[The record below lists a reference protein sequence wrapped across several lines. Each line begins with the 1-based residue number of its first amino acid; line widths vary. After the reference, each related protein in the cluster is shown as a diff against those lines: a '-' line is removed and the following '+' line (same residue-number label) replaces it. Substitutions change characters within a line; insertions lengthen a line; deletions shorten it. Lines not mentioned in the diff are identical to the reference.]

1 MLADS
6 ANPSKGGDA
15 KARAYLHLTVDR
27 AAGLPKRSRDI
38 RVRLI
43 PLAVLFFAATALTT
57 VHQDRASAAGDTRP
71 PIAASELESVAGS
84 SSIADA
90 ALQDLGTWQGQC
102 FTWVKKV
109 VDRATPY
116 TMGFGYRDG
125 YLGAG
130 AVEVPLSQAVRGD
143 IIQLANDN
151 ALGSNSFYLGL
162 HTAIVLEN
170 LGGGRFDVIDSNQ
183 NWDEIVRLRPGYDPL
198 ASAARYS
205 GISARAYRFPGGS
218 VTSAPPPPAAELA
231 AGDPAVVDA
240 GGDCLR
246 LRSAPSL
253 SGTRI
258 DCLPDGT
265 AVSVT
270 GAAVVADGLAWVPVD
285 TYLGTGWVAAIYLAI
300 APPGVGDS
308 QQPIADNP
316 APTPADTNADSGGST
331 SIANVA
337 ASGYTLPVP
346 PQGGLTQ
353 GPAGTN
359 DPAAFVEAQ
368 GFPVHTLSMF
378 DISSQSYLTYIP
390 GAPAH
395 VNSLNAAVL
404 DPDAIVAV
412 KRADSGAAYGATPSL
427 IAVTGATAFPK
438 PPAGGLTV
446 GVAGTSDVATLIAAQ
461 PFSVETLAAWDLLN
475 QRFLTYISG
484 APAFANSLNNA
495 TLRPEMAVMIR
506 TAGGST
512 PTPTPPPPANSPAVD
527 QRVASIT
534 YYYCSQGSIPASIGD
549 GGGWCG
555 GMASGQVVYEGAAAC
570 ASQYMG
576 QKFKILGDP
585 TGRTY
590 TCADTGSAVTGEH
603 RDIFFHNSD
612 DGYNWWL
619 QIGSSATIESVS
631 S

>member
-1 MLADS
+1 M
-6 ANPSKGGDA
+6 
-15 KARAYLHLTVDR
+15 ARAYLHQLVDT
-27 AAGLPKRSRDI
+27 AAGLPKRRRDI

-71 PIAASELESVAGS
+71 AGAAGELESVASS

-125 YLGAG
+125 YLSAG
-130 AVEVPLSQAVRGD
+130 ATEVPLDQAVRGD

-151 ALGSNSFYLGL
+151 ALGANSFYLGL
-162 HTAIVLEN
+162 HTAIVLKN

-183 NWDEIVRLRPGYDPL
+183 NWDEIVRLRPGYDPA
-198 ASAARYS
+198 ASAARYV

-218 VTSAPPPPAAELA
+218 TTNAPPPPAADLA

-253 SGTRI
+253 SGIRI

-270 GAAVVADGLAWVPVD
+270 GAAVTADGLAWVPVD
-285 TYLGTGWVAAIYLAI
+285 SYLGTGWVAAIYLAI
-300 APPGVGDS
+300 PSGTTDT
-308 QQPIADNP
+308 QQPIAD
-316 APTPADTNADSGGST
+316 APVPGDTSGDTGGTTPIS
-331 SIANVA
+331 NVDA
-337 ASGYTLPVP
+337 AGYILPIP

-353 GPAGTN
+353 GPAGTS
-359 DPAAFVEAQ
+359 DPIAFIEAQ
-368 GFPVHTLSMF
+368 AFPVHTLSMF
-378 DISSQSYLTYIP
+378 DVATQSYLTYIP
-390 GAPAH
+390 GAPPH
-395 VNSLNAAVL
+395 VNSLKVGTL
-404 DPDAIVAV
+404 DPDAIVAA
-412 KRADSGAAYGATPSL
+412 KRAASGAANGAIPSA
-427 IAVTGATAFPK
+427 IPVTGAVAFAK

-461 PFSVETLAAWDLLN
+461 PFSVETLAAWDVSG
-475 QRFLTYISG
+475 QQFLTYISG
-484 APAFANSLNNA
+484 APAFANTLSNS
-495 TLRPEMAVMIR
+495 TLRADMAVMIR
-506 TAGGST
+506 SGGAAA
-512 PTPTPPPPANSPAVD
+512 PATPPPATTPAVD
-527 QRVASIT
+527 QRTASIT
-534 YYYCSQGSIPASIGD
+534 YYYCTQGSIPASIGD

-555 GMASGQVVYEGAAAC
+555 GMASGQTVYEGAAAC

-576 QKFKILGDP
+576 DKFKILGDP

-590 TCADTGSAVTGEH
+590 TCADTGGGVHGEH

-619 QIGSSATIESVS
+619 QIGATATIEVIS

>member
-15 KARAYLHLTVDR
+15 TARAYLHPSVDR
-27 AAGLPKRSRDI
+27 AAGLPKRRRDI

-57 VHQDRASAAGDTRP
+57 VHQDRAAAAGDTLPLR
-71 PIAASELESVAGS
+71 ANSELESVAGS
-84 SSIADA
+84 STIADA

-116 TMGFGYRDG
+116 TMGYGYRDG

-130 AVEVPLSQAVRGD
+130 AIEVPLDQAVRGD

-151 ALGSNSFYLGL
+151 ALGANNFYLGL
-162 HTAIVLEN
+162 HTAIVLTP
-170 LGGGRFDVIDSNQ
+170 LGGGKFDVIDSNQ
-183 NWDEIVRLRPGYDPL
+183 NWDEIVRLRPGYDPV

-205 GISARAYRFPGGS
+205 GISARVYRFPGASATG
-218 VTSAPPPPAAELA
+218 APPPPATQLA
-231 AGDPAVVDA
+231 DGDPAVVDA

-246 LRSAPSL
+246 LRATPSL

-270 GAAVVADGLAWVPVD
+270 GAAVTADGLAWVPVD
-285 TYLGTGWVAAIYLAI
+285 TYLGSGWVAAIYLSVPPDAGGAQPVVD
-300 APPGVGDS
+300 APV
-308 QQPIADNP
+308 
-316 APTPADTNADSGGST
+316 PADTSNEGST
-331 SIANVA
+331 PISNVEA
-337 ASGYTLPVP
+337 AGYTLPVP

-359 DPAAFVEAQ
+359 DPVAFIEAQ
-368 GFPVHTLSMF
+368 AFPVHTLSVF
-378 DISSQSYLTYIP
+378 DVTSQRYLTYIP

-395 VNSLNAAVL
+395 VNSLKVGTL
-404 DPDAIVAV
+404 DPNAIIAA
-412 KRADSGAAYGATPSL
+412 KRADSGAANGATPSTL
-427 IAVTGATAFPK
+427 PVTGAVAFPK
-438 PPAGGLTV
+438 PPVGGLTV
-446 GVAGTSDVATLIAAQ
+446 GVAGTTDVATLIAAQ
-461 PFSVETLAAWDLLN
+461 PFAVETLAAWDVSG

-484 APAFANSLNNA
+484 APAFANTLSNS
-495 TLRPEMAVMIR
+495 TLRADMAVMIR
-506 TAGGST
+506 SGGST
-512 PTPTPPPPANSPAVD
+512 PVAAPVPPATPAPD
-527 QRVASIT
+527 QRIASIT
-534 YYYCSQGSIPASIGD
+534 YYYCTQGSIPASIGD

-555 GMASGQVVYEGAAAC
+555 AMASGQVVYEGAAAC
-570 ASQYMG
+570 APQYMG
-576 QKFKILGDP
+576 DKFKILGDP
-585 TGRTY
+585 TGRIY
-590 TCADTGSAVTGEH
+590 TCADTGGAVHGEH

-619 QIGSSATIESVS
+619 QVGATATIEVIS